1 MKKFLITL
9 CVPILLCLPAQ
20 AASLSGSDI
29 EKAFIGKRLKW
40 KTVDGYEGTVR
51 YSKNGSAKVNIKKP
65 ERVSD
70 KGKWWVK
77 GNRLCNQWEVIRDGK
92 PKCFTYRQQS
102 DGSYKSNTGTII
114 E

>member
-1 MKKFLITL
+1 MKKFLIAL
-9 CVPILLCLPAQ
+9 SIPILFSFSAQ
-20 AASLSGSDI
+20 AANLSASDI

-51 YSKNGSAKVNIKKP
+51 YSKNGSARVTIKKP

-70 KGKWWVK
+70 KGKWWIK
-77 GNRLCNQWEVIRDGK
+77 GNRMCNQWEVVREGK
-92 PKCFTYRQQS
+92 PKCFSYKQLS

-114 E
+114 K